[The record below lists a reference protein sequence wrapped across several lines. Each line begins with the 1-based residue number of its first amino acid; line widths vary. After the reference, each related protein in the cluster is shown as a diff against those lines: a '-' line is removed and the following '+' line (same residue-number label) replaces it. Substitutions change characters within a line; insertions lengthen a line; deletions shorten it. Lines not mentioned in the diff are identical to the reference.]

1 MNILHVFLAF
11 VLLALSVA
19 FGIDRALWPLIFSV
33 LALLALYEN
42 RRDPGFRVP
51 FVLSVLFTLYFL
63 FSRFQMVFVPLF
75 FGILLAFLLDPVV
88 SFLRRRARVPRA
100 VSALVLLLVFLF
112 LMLGLVGGLTAQA
125 LSQAASLLSSS
136 PEMLQQIFNRL
147 NHFLQETGWLARI
160 GPIDL
165 QEEFFRQL
173 AHQVSQLPA
182 RAFSVVNVFVFFL
195 LTLVVAFYL
204 LVDLERLTSWAGRMA
219 RQLGVSPRLLQVAG
233 EIQHILHRYFRGQIL
248 DATAVGLLT
257 GIALALLHVRF
268 ATLLGVLAGVMNL
281 VPTLGFWIS
290 FAPALLVGLMEPSP
304 LVGVLKVSAVYGGVQ
319 ALESSFL
326 GPRIIG
332 GSVGLHPLVIFFALI
347 IGAELLGVLGMLLAV
362 PTAALLKSLLEA
374 YWPQEKEPETAD
386 SA

>member
-11 VLLALSVA
+11 VLLALSIA
-19 FGIDRALWPLIFSV
+19 FGIDRALWPLMFSL

-42 RRDPGFRVP
+42 RQSPGFRVP
-51 FVLSVLFTLYFL
+51 FLLSVLFTLYFL

-88 SFLRRRARVPRA
+88 TFLRQRARIPRA
-100 VSALVLLLVFLF
+100 ASALTLLLLFLI

-125 LSQAASLLSSS
+125 LSQAASLLSAS
-136 PEMLQQIFNRL
+136 PRLLQQVFDQLNRL
-147 NHFLQETGWLARI
+147 LQDTGWLTHF
-160 GPIDL
+160 GPINL
-165 QEEFFRQL
+165 QEEFFRGL
-173 AHQVSQLPA
+173 AHQISQLPA
-182 RAFSVVNVFVFFL
+182 RAFSVMNLLIFFL

-204 LVDLERLTSWAGRMA
+204 LVDLERLTQWARNLA
-219 RQLGVSPRLLQVAG
+219 LNLGVSPELLHMAG
-233 EIQHILHRYFRGQIL
+233 EVKHILHRYFRGQVL

-257 GIALALLHVRF
+257 GIALALLGIRF

-290 FAPALLVGLMEPSP
+290 FIPALLVGLMEPSP
-304 LVGVLKVSAVYGGVQ
+304 WMGLLKVVAVYGGVQ

-326 GPRIIG
+326 APRIIG
-332 GSVGLHPLVIFFALI
+332 GSVGLHPLVIFFALL

-362 PTAALLKSLLEA
+362 PTAALIKSLLETYGPLA
-374 YWPQEKEPETAD
+374 HQPKAPLKD
-386 SA
+386 

>member
-11 VLLALSVA
+11 ALLALSIV
-19 FGIDRALWPLIFSV
+19 FGIDRALWPLLFSL

-42 RRDPGFRVP
+42 RRAPGFRVP
-51 FVLSVLFTLYFL
+51 FLLSVLLSLYFL
-63 FSRFQMVFVPLF
+63 FARFQMVFVPLF

-88 SFLRRRARVPRA
+88 SFLRRRARIPRA
-100 VSALVLLLVFLF
+100 VSALVLLLLFLL

-136 PEMLQQIFNRL
+136 PDLLQQWFNRL
-147 NHFLQETGWLARI
+147 NRYLQETGWLARL

-165 QEEFFRQL
+165 QEEFFRQM
-173 AHQVSQLPA
+173 AHQVSQLPS
-182 RAFSVVNVFVFFL
+182 RVFSVVNVFVFFL

-204 LVDLERLTSWAGRMA
+204 LVDLERITAWARALA
-219 RQLGVSPRLLQVAG
+219 RRLGVGPGTQRVVTEL
-233 EIQHILHRYFRGQIL
+233 QHILHRYFRGQIL

-304 LVGVLKVSAVYGGVQ
+304 LVGVVKVSAVYGGVQ

-362 PTAALLKSLLEA
+362 PTAALLKSLLQA
-374 YWPQEKEPETAD
+374 YWETPE
-386 SA
+386 SEG